1 MYDYKT
7 AGNGAIFPSKNLDL
21 LHPHVKSLV
30 LKFLEEVKKSPIL
43 KDCKI
48 NITQTLRS
56 ISYQNE
62 LYAQGR
68 TTKGGIVTN
77 SKGGSS
83 MHNFGLAIDFGVI
96 KGGKYLGG
104 VNKEEQAYYKE
115 CGDIAIKLGFFW
127 GGNFKGIFDQGHIQF
142 TGKYDN
148 NTALTLLKSGK
159 SADEIV
165 GVKS

>member
-7 AGNGAIFPSKNLDL
+7 AGNGATFPSKNLDL
-21 LHPHVKSLV
+21 LHPNVKSLV

-62 LYAQGR
+62 LYAISR
-68 TTKGGIVTN
+68 TVPGKKVTDA
-77 SKGGSS
+77 KGGSS
-83 MHNFGLAIDFGVI
+83 LHNYGLAIDFGVF
-96 KGGKYLGG
+96 KGGKYLPGDT
-104 VNKEEQAYYKE
+104 KEQQIYYKE